1 MDLNQTPLA
10 NRIHIAFFGIRNAGK
25 SSIMN
30 ALTNQNISVV
40 SAIKGTTTDPVHKTM
55 ELLPL
60 GPVNIID
67 TAGLDD
73 EGTLG
78 NLRIEKTLQVLN
90 KTNIALLV
98 IDSTQGFTTFDQQI
112 LQKITEKNIPYL
124 IIYNKIDLVD
134 EFSTKFTL
142 NEHSIALSA
151 LEKTGIESLKE
162 KLAQLKPQANEKF
175 ILKDIIQAK
184 DTVILVIPID
194 KAAPKGRLILPQQ
207 QVIRELLD
215 IGATAIMTQDDNLAD
230 TLANLKTKPKLVI
243 TDSQAFGKV
252 NKILPKDIE
261 LTSFSILFARYK
273 GNLTKQVQAVKVLD
287 TLQDNDNILIA
298 EGCTHHRQCG
308 DIGTVK
314 LPNWIKKH
322 TLAKI
327 NFHFCS
333 GTEFPQDL
341 SMYKLIIHCG
351 GCMLNAQEMQY
362 RLKKAHEEHIP
373 MSNYGTTIAYLHGI
387 LNRSLHIFYNDFN
400 K

>member
-1 MDLNQTPLA
+1 
-10 NRIHIAFFGIRNAGK
+10 
-25 SSIMN
+25 
-30 ALTNQNISVV
+30 
-40 SAIKGTTTDPVHKTM
+40 
-55 ELLPL
+55 
-60 GPVNIID
+60 
-67 TAGLDD
+67 
-73 EGTLG
+73 
-78 NLRIEKTLQVLN
+78 
-90 KTNIALLV
+90 
-98 IDSTQGFTTFDQQI
+98 
-112 LQKITEKNIPYL
+112 
-124 IIYNKIDLVD
+124 
-134 EFSTKFTL
+134 
-142 NEHSIALSA
+142 
-151 LEKTGIESLKE
+151 
-162 KLAQLKPQANEKF
+162 
-175 ILKDIIQAK
+175 
-184 DTVILVIPID
+184 
-194 KAAPKGRLILPQQ
+194 
-207 QVIRELLD
+207 
-215 IGATAIMTQDDNLAD
+215 MTQDDNLAD

-252 NKILPKDIE
+252 NKILPQDIE

-322 TLAKI
+322 TSAKI

-351 GCMLNAQEMQY
+351 GCMLNTQEMQY

-387 LNRSLHIFYNDFN
+387 LNRSLHIFYNNSN